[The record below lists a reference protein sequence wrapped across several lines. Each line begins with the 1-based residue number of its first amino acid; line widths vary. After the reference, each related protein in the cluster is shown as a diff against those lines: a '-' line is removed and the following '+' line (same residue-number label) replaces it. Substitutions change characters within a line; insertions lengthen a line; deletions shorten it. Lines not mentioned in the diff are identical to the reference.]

1 MSNNENFNQLTPAE
15 AERLALLLEELGE
28 VQQAIGK
35 ILRHGYESK
44 NPYDFSLTTNRNQL
58 ERELGDVQAV
68 ISIMVRNNDIST
80 SEIREWHDSKLK
92 KVNQYLHHNKA

>member
-28 VQQAIGK
+28 AQQTIGK
-35 ILRHGYESK
+35 ILRHGYESR
-44 NPYDFSLTTNRNQL
+44 NPNDPSSPTNRMQL
-58 ERELGDVQAV
+58 ERELGDVQAA
-68 ISIMVRNNDIST
+68 ISIMTRNNDIST